1 MWLIDIYID
10 IYLFV
15 LLLEINE
22 SYCLVLLCSW
32 FFKKFFFI
40 LNEIIKEW
48 NKNYV
53 LIFVNIYIRY
63 LVLIVLFMKKNCIG
77 YFDLFGG
84 FDDEIIFKIL

>member
-1 MWLIDIYID
+1 MRVIVWCCYVVGFLKS
-10 IYLFV
+10 L
-15 LLLEINE
+15 
-22 SYCLVLLCSW
+22 
-32 FFKKFFFI
+32 KFFI
-40 LNEIIKEW
+40 LNEMFKEW

>member
-1 MWLIDIYID
+1 MRVIVWCCYVVGFLK
-10 IYLFV
+10 
-15 LLLEINE
+15 
-22 SYCLVLLCSW
+22 S
-32 FFKKFFFI
+32 FKFFI
-40 LNEIIKEW
+40 LNEMFKEW

-63 LVLIVLFMKKNCIG
+63 LVLIVLFMKKNCIV